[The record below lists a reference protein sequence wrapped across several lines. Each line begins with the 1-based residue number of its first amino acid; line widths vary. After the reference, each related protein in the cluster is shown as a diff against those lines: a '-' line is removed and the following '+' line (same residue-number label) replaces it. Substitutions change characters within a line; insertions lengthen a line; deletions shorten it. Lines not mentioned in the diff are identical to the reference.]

1 MKQLVVKLAFVLAAF
16 SVQTASATLVI
27 HYDFDDLVGESD
39 LIIHGRVLD
48 QRSEWVDSHIGT
60 FVELEVIE
68 CLRGDCEPGESMVVF
83 RLGGL
88 VDDLAMVVSGEAEF
102 VNGEEVVVFL
112 ELQPGAPGPLVM
124 GMAQGKF
131 TIVADPVTEQRMIT
145 RDLGGLRLV
154 VLDENELEQ
163 PIDPTDLIRLPLAD
177 AAFPAEPLWIPAQ
190 DFLSEVRHQ
199 LEQEGNR

>member
-1 MKQLVVKLAFVLAAF
+1 MKQLAVTLAFVLVAF
-16 SVQTASATLVI
+16 YVQTASATLVI
-27 HYDFDDLVGESD
+27 HYDFDDLVAESD
-39 LIIHGRVLD
+39 LIIHGRVID

-68 CLRGDCEPGESMVVF
+68 CLKGDCEPGEITDVF

-112 ELQPGAPGPLVM
+112 ELQPGAPGPLVV
-124 GMAQGKF
+124 GMAQGIF
-131 TIVADPVTEQRMIT
+131 TIVADPITEQRMIT
-145 RDLGGLRLV
+145 RDLGGLQLV
-154 VLDENELEQ
+154 VLDENEVVQ

-177 AAFPAEPLWIPAQ
+177 ATSAAEPLSVPAQ

-199 LEQEGNR
+199 LEREGTR